1 MGRTPRTNKLN
12 TEERELMKELEAKL
26 VTVISHE
33 LDDDESITES
43 NKIAVALTTLGMLVV
58 KLAASTGV
66 DKDTLLEVL
75 DHTWDLLE
83 HQDDEDLIDAQMAQW
98 DVDTVVH

>member
-12 TEERELMKELEAKL
+12 IEERELMKELEAKL